1 MNLFCGRRPPRRW
14 DGNCRRQ
21 ICDDLACSWVLLR
34 FMVEVGREMIRSAF
48 GGIAIENFRQMPVEV
63 QHGSSARCLMGFDEE
78 LVGPGFFFYLLADEP
93 MKQHLRGI
101 IFLRERCFING
112 VDAGGVGAVSYTH

>member
-78 LVGPGFFFYLLADEP
+78 LVGPGFFFYLLAEKDYP
-93 MKQHLRGI
+93 AQVLLHWFI
-101 IFLRERCFING
+101 REQ
-112 VDAGGVGAVSYTH
+112 VE